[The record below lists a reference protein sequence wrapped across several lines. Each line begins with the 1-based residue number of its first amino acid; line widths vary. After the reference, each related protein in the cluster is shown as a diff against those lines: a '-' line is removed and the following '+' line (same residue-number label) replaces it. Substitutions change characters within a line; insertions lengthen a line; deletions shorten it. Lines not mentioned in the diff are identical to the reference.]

1 MGSRALT
8 VTQDAGQPPDEI
20 GAEVAEGGLGERH
33 LPEAVTRRGGAQGP
47 SARPL
52 RPRPWPGPRPR
63 PRPRPRAASG
73 AQLRAGGRAALAR
86 GAAAKPGAGPG
97 LGRRRHPRPGRPEP
111 QWRTTAG
118 SALRERGAAV
128 PSCAPRSSPCFRLRL
143 PSLRRRAPAGRGLG
157 RGPGPW
163 AGAGWGLRDGGGAR
177 AGRACGAVG
186 GRRSELRGLSGRWVG
201 QVARR
206 GPVAGRDRHTTCRHR
221 RERCLHLRRPG
232 TRLRRRTP
240 PTRHRDPARGCS
252 GRPGK
257 RAALP
262 RSPEWGLEARP
273 CPRGPPSGVRG
284 PGKGLRSR
292 GGGSQGEVRGGA
304 RPSGPQSG
312 RPWWRRKAMEMALE
326 LGRPVCPVCSH
337 QPCMGG
343 SVCGVFGRVDPAPPR
358 ATPGARPL
366 SSSQTGWFLS
376 GGAPSHHLSLGKP
389 EGLASFPLDPDLVG
403 DLKRPHPGPPGPF
416 PAVKGPPPPHS
427 QGRQ

>member
-1 MGSRALT
+1 MG
-8 VTQDAGQPPDEI
+8 
-20 GAEVAEGGLGERH
+20 GGG
-33 LPEAVTRRGGAQGP
+33 VGP
-47 SARPL
+47 
-52 RPRPWPGPRPR
+52 
-63 PRPRPRAASG
+63 
-73 AQLRAGGRAALAR
+73 
-86 GAAAKPGAGPG
+86 
-97 LGRRRHPRPGRPEP
+97 
-111 QWRTTAG
+111 
-118 SALRERGAAV
+118 
-128 PSCAPRSSPCFRLRL
+128 
-143 PSLRRRAPAGRGLG
+143 
-157 RGPGPW
+157 
-163 AGAGWGLRDGGGAR
+163 AGWGRGTSGAGLRSSGWAEVRAPRPSGQVGGSGGPTRSGGQTRQAHDLQTPTRGVCTCGAR
-177 AGRACGAVG
+177 ARACAD
-186 GRRSELRGLSGRWVG
+186 GRLPRGTGIPLAAAQG
-201 QVARR
+201 
-206 GPVAGRDRHTTCRHR
+206 
-221 RERCLHLRRPG
+221 
-232 TRLRRRTP
+232 
-240 PTRHRDPARGCS
+240 DPANVRHC
-252 GRPGK
+252 
-257 RAALP
+257 P
-262 RSPEWGLEARP
+262 RSPEWGLGARP

-284 PGKGLRSR
+284 PGKGLGSR
-292 GGGSQGEVRGGA
+292 GGGSQGEVRRGA